1 MHCSVKF
8 IKNEIIWQAADD
20 FRNSAE
26 LSGHNMPPIDMLFVM
41 DVLLEFDVIDSPNL
55 FADLRMDAAI
65 APTERVIFIDRESL
79 ERWER
84 QDQWLE
90 KRLRFSVAHELG
102 HFVLHK
108 DLMTSIR
115 FSTMDQ
121 FKQWIIEHRRSKRI
135 EDQADEF
142 AGRFLVPLAI
152 LREEYDRFC
161 HKLSSADP
169 AWHEIEGMRSHFAKT
184 LAPRFGVNPQVIET
198 RFDHE
203 DIWPLE

>member
-1 MHCSVKF
+1 MNYCVEF
-8 IKNEIIWQAADD
+8 IKNEMIWKAADD
-20 FRNSAE
+20 FRNSAD
-26 LSGHNMPPIDMLFVM
+26 LSGHNMPPIDILFVM
-41 DVLLEFDVIDSPNL
+41 DVLLKFDVIDRPNL
-55 FADLRMDAAI
+55 FDDLRMDAAI
-65 APTERVIFIDRESL
+65 APTGRTLFIDRESL

-84 QDQWLE
+84 QDQWIE

-108 DLMTSIR
+108 DCMTDIR

-121 FKQWIIEHRRSKRI
+121 FKQWIIEHRRNKRI
-135 EDQADEF
+135 DDQADEF
-142 AGRFLVPLAI
+142 AGRFLVPYDI

-161 HKLSSADP
+161 QKISSVDP
-169 AWHEIEGMRSHFAKT
+169 AWHEIEGMRAHVAKT